1 MAGKGSASRRGR
13 RKLSSAQVTALIGAA
28 ATIVAAIIGGGF
40 VLANTLLT
48 PAPSNSSGPAPTSS
62 SLPAPSATG
71 PLIPGDNSRFIS
83 DVTFPDHSAVVVGK
97 HFIKKWKI
105 KNTGSA
111 LWAGRYLAAI
121 GTSTGKCTY
130 PSRVRIPTTRQGQS
144 VIISVPVTASSTPG
158 LCYVTWKMVNAA
170 GVLYFPNEIGIWF
183 NVNVVKS
190 AHG

>member
-1 MAGKGSASRRGR
+1 MAGKSSAPRRGR
-13 RKLSSAQVTALIGAA
+13 RKLSSAQVTAA
-28 ATIVAAIIGGGF
+28 ATIIAAVIGGVF
-40 VLANTLLT
+40 LLANTLLSTT
-48 PAPSNSSGPAPTSS
+48 PSTSSGPVPTAS

-71 PLIPGDNSRFIS
+71 PLIPGDNSEFIS
-83 DVTFPDHSAVVVGK
+83 DATFPDHSTVIVGK

-111 LWAGRYLAAI
+111 LWVGRYLAPI

-158 LCYVTWKMVNAA
+158 LCYVTWKMVNATGA
-170 GVLYFPNEIGIWF
+170 LYFPNEIGIWF
-183 NVNVVKS
+183 NVNIVKS
-190 AHG
+190 SRR